1 MKHDGPNRAERI
13 SHVGNQ
19 LGIAGAIGSV
29 LADLAYALIGP
40 WDTVFTILGAA
51 CTVAFIVGIVATLG
65 HDESKCLACREG
77 FPIEQAEALAERYEG
92 SLRTFHLFILF
103 QSSVMRLP
111 AAVWSLI
118 RRKPVYL
125 SPTTSM
131 MAVMLMLGV
140 PLMVVSIMFVPTPW
154 GSIVSMSFMSVFM
167 VVSGR
172 HRRFQTWCPW
182 CRDGGGGGD
191 NKQVPD
197 PDPAS
202 GKSLNA

>member
-1 MKHDGPNRAERI
+1 VKHD
-13 SHVGNQ
+13 
-19 LGIAGAIGSV
+19 V

-40 WDTVFTILGAA
+40 WDMAFALLGTV
-51 CTVAFIVGIVATLG
+51 CTVAFVLGAVATLG
-65 HDESKCLACREG
+65 HDESKCLACLED

-92 SLRTFHLFILF
+92 SLRVFHLFVLS
-103 QSSVMRLP
+103 QAAVMRLP

-125 SPTTSM
+125 SPSVSM
-131 MAVMLMLGV
+131 IAALMMLGA
-140 PLMVVSIMFVPTPW
+140 PLMVVSILFVPTPW
-154 GSIVSMSFMSVFM
+154 GSIVSMSCMSVLM

-182 CRDGGGGGD
+182 CRDDNDGD
-191 NKQVPD
+191 DNEQVPD
-197 PDPAS
+197 PDPAP